1 MTRDERMGL
10 LVIIRCPPYR
20 NSLARASLEVALAA
34 AAFEQKVN
42 LLFLGDGVLQLL
54 PDQDS
59 LAVGRKSQERTL
71 ASLPLYDIDQV
82 YLDAAAVARYGIDP
96 QAAPVP
102 ILLLDTDQIRQLLH
116 SHERLL
122 PF

>member
-1 MTRDERMGL
+1 MGL
-10 LVIIRCPPYR
+10 LVIIRRPPYSS
-20 NSLARASLEVALAA
+20 SLARASLEVALAA
-34 AAFEQKVN
+34 AAFDQKVD

-54 PDQDS
+54 PGQDS
-59 LAVGRKSQERTL
+59 KALGRKNQERTL

-82 YLDAAAVARYGIDP
+82 YVDADAAARYRIDP

-102 ILLLDTDQIRQLLH
+102 GVILSTEEIQGLLRTH
-116 SHERLL
+116 NRLL